1 MPNFIFLGSLEVAQN
16 YDTPCCIWPHFFML
30 KFNIII
36 SKNGMLAKTW
46 WQNIVFWTN
55 AVYFVSQQIFRA
67 ECGYC
72 FKYWT
77 NFLDFYQFFC
87 IRVLNL
93 SMKNLSIATTYLV
106 SFHNWFLGGKGGGL
120 WKTSPPLYHH
130 NHRIWSPS
138 HVGLNKRFLCFIIR
152 IHIGPACGHSLK
164 FKTLIR
170 NTRKSRP

>member
-1 MPNFIFLGSLEVAQN
+1 MPNFIILGSLEVVKN

-77 NFLDFYQFFC
+77 NFLDFHQFFC

-106 SFHNWFLGGKGGGL
+106 SFHNWFLGGKGGGAL
-120 WKTSPPLYHH
+120 EAPPPLSSQPQNLEPFTCRLKQEVLVLY
-130 NHRIWSPS
+130 NKNTQWASMWTKPKIQNS
-138 HVGLNKRFLCFIIR
+138 H
-152 IHIGPACGHSLK
+152 
-164 FKTLIR
+164 
-170 NTRKSRP
+170 